1 MYRKASL
8 KILSIMVLA
17 TLMQTGI
24 NAQYKQSGHKPL
36 PEGAIPVTASGSYGS
51 AGATYMLQNDISGDG
66 STIFL
71 GRDVTLDLNGYT
83 ITYAAGNYGHVQ
95 NYGFEDGLSGWDL
108 SKAPGAKLENTAD
121 VHAFIG
127 NKLLRLRAGDEIASS
142 YVYLP
147 VAGRSYFAM
156 CGLTGNYYEDM
167 GGDLRKDMR
176 ISIYVDDENGKEVR
190 VNTIY
195 GDSTRVSCPVLNRSA
210 QLGGGFIFAHLNH
223 LPAGKYRIRVKAE
236 TDCLVDEIDIRPAMD
251 AGIGIVGKT
260 DPMGHYDHL
269 YNRNHAAFFDYTADV
284 TVGKPVAG
292 IPVVSGT
299 GTVTIKNGIIKNGTE
314 GVLSWGIQST
324 APNVRVLLDNVKI
337 ISSGIN
343 TTAADLLQATVTNCT
358 FDIQN
363 PFIINRHGSEF
374 YAVDLQGEQPSEVSY
389 CEFYGG
395 QGCLCFKGK
404 FSAIHHNYFANRQ
417 TVTNHYSVM
426 AMGDGSWIFENI
438 FEPEI
443 GSGIEIFRHRNIE
456 IFNNVFRINAAPPSC
471 EYHLHLSTNG
481 IRIADYGAAAGSPE
495 GCYGNRIYNNKFYI
509 SGRKYE
515 KYPDFIPMASALFYS
530 TSAGDNEVF
539 GNDIVINQANPETDA
554 QAFAFYI
561 GNAIGGRLN
570 NNTIIT
576 NVTPIWVASSYG
588 RAENTVLTG
597 NRIIKSANSVV
608 DFTPIRMGSL
618 EQPDY
623 LAVGTE
629 FHSNDLSGLKF
640 GVDATDQHHS
650 YAVYWTLLIRAKD
663 KSGNIAGDRK
673 VEIFDRNNK
682 RIMSDKTDIHGLL
695 KVELPEYHLQ
705 GSVKT
710 ELSPYMIVI
719 GNKKMYAELNKNS
732 EVVMILK

>member
-1 MYRKASL
+1 
-8 KILSIMVLA
+8 MVLA
-17 TLMQTGI
+17 TLAQTGI
-24 NAQYKQSGHKPL
+24 NGQYKQSGHKPL
-36 PEGAIPVTASGSYGS
+36 PDGAIPVTGPGSYDR
-51 AGATYMLQNDISGDG
+51 AGAIYILQNDISDEK
-66 STIFL
+66 SAIFL
-71 GRDVTLDLNGYT
+71 GKDVTLDLNGYT
-83 ITYAAGNYGHVQ
+83 VTYASGNYEHVR

-190 VNTIY
+190 ISTVY
-195 GDSTRVSCPVLNRSA
+195 GDSTRISCPVLNRSA

-223 LPAGKYRIRVKAE
+223 LTSGKYRIRVKAE

-251 AGIGIVGKT
+251 VGIGIVEKT
-260 DPMGHYDHL
+260 HPMGHYDHL

-284 TVGKPVAG
+284 TEGKPVEG
-292 IPVVSGT
+292 IPVVNGT
-299 GTVTIKNGIIKNGTE
+299 GTITIRNGIIKNGTM

-324 APNVRVLLDNVKI
+324 AGNVRILLDNVKI

-343 TTAADLLQATVTNCT
+343 TTAADLLLATVTNCT

-456 IFNNVFRINAAPPSC
+456 IFNNVFRIKAAPPSC

-481 IRIADYGAAAGSPE
+481 IRIADYGAVAGSPE

-539 GNDIVINQANPETDA
+539 GNSIEINQANPLTDA

-561 GNAIGGRLN
+561 GNAVGGRLHDN
-570 NNTIIT
+570 AIIT

-597 NRIIKSANSVV
+597 NRIIKSVNSQA
-608 DFTPIRMGSL
+608 DFIPVRMGSL

-623 LAVGTE
+623 QAVGTE

-640 GVDATDQHHS
+640 GIDATDQHHS
-650 YAVYWTLLIRAKD
+650 YTVYWTLLLRVKD
-663 KSGNIAGDRK
+663 KSASVVANRK

-682 RIMSDKTDIHGLL
+682 MILSDKTDAHGIL
-695 KVELPEYHLQ
+695 KVELPEYHAD

-710 ELSPYMIVI
+710 EVSPFTVVTGDNKMKVELTKNLDLEMIV
-719 GNKKMYAELNKNS
+719 K
-732 EVVMILK
+732 